1 MEKRAAKTSGS
12 RPNPRNGSVPRD
24 GHMSSSVTDRGPLPR
39 NFNLHHEKG
48 FRRSPTYSG
57 RSSQTQKTWEA
68 SSSFSSSKSKNNTTV
83 TMRRPKTHP
92 ELLNRDQW
100 EYRSGTNNR
109 VDLALGANKLLV
121 NVTVARSIGPLR
133 ALLSKDATV
142 EDAIKAI
149 LVLYAKE
156 GRKPLLSND
165 PASFGLHYSQFCINC
180 LNPGDKVEDLGSRTF
195 FLWSK
200 EAANKSV
207 HGGDTTVTARSSLSS
222 CRREIQSISRIIEP
236 CYKQLMGLS
245 SVVALVIMT
254 CKISIGIWLEKFRSS
269 QSKIKM

>member
-12 RPNPRNGSVPRD
+12 RPNPRNGSVPTH
-24 GHMSSSVTDRGPLPR
+24 GHMSSSVTDRGPLAH
-39 NFNLHHEKG
+39 NLNLHHEKG

-68 SSSFSSSKSKNNTTV
+68 SSKLKNNTSV

-142 EDAIKAI
+142 EDAIKAT